1 MDHIESKNI
10 IFDYP
15 SKKIFK
21 GMSFKAHSSSIT
33 YLAGENGIG
42 KTTWIKMATGR
53 LKPLS
58 GSITFGGKSIY
69 EVREKIAVVL
79 DEPPVY
85 ENLNGYENLI
95 ALSGIRKLDNKIKLE
110 LEENLKLDKF
120 LMNTK
125 AKGFSLG
132 QRHRLAFAAALIR
145 KPRYLILDEPTIG
158 LDPFSWELIKL
169 QLQTMAKNGATILIT
184 GHDFEQISEIAENIV
199 IIKDGVALE
208 ERSIRELKIKSR
220 RYVQLLVDKPELVT
234 KEFVASEIIN
244 INNQNYVCIPIIEEY
259 DINSILHAV
268 YKQDIYIFDILIKT
282 PSLKDIYK
290 EIINK
295 KEKQKQEIPA
305 YA

>member
-1 MDHIESKNI
+1 MKHIESKNI

-15 SKKIFK
+15 YKKIFS

-69 EVREKIAVVL
+69 EIRNQLSVVL

-85 ENLNGYENLI
+85 DNLNGYENLM
-95 ALSGIRKLDNKIKLE
+95 ALSGVRKLDNEIKLE
-110 LEENLKLDKF
+110 LEESLKLDKF

-145 KPRYLILDEPTIG
+145 KPKFLIIDEPTIG

-169 QLQTMAKNGATILIT
+169 QLLNMAKNGATILIT
-184 GHDFEQISEIAENIV
+184 GHDFEQISEIAENLV
-199 IIKDGVALE
+199 ILKDGKALE
-208 ERSIRELKIKSR
+208 EKSISELKLKSR
-220 RYVQLLVDKPELVT
+220 RYVQLLVDKPDLVAQH
-234 KEFVASEIIN
+234 FISSDIIS
-244 INNQNYVCIPIIEEY
+244 INNQNYLSVPICEKY
-259 DINSILHAV
+259 DINSILHV
-268 YKQDIYIFDILIKT
+268 LYNHHIYI
-282 PSLKDIYK
+282 
-290 EIINK
+290 
-295 KEKQKQEIPA
+295 
-305 YA
+305 